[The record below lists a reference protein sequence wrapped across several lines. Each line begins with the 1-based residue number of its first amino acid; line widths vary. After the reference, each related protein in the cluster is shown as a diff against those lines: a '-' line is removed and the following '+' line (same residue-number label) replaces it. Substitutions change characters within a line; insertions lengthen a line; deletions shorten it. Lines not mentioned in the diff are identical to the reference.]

1 MQVVSREEGA
11 ALAQEYGVRF
21 YETSASQGDN
31 VDESYLAIATDV
43 KDRLLREGVIG
54 QQADGVMGINRHK
67 LKPQDLSSIKGNR
80 ACC

>member
-1 MQVVSREEGA
+1 MSREEGA

-21 YETSASQGDN
+21 YETSACQGDN

-43 KDRLLREGVIG
+43 KDRLLREGVID
-54 QQADGVMGINRHK
+54 QQADGVMGMNRHK
-67 LKPQDLSSIKGNR
+67 LKPQDLSNIKGNR